1 MHTVRNQSVRPQRS
15 LVPSA
20 LDLCVLAGLAVAALA
35 AFAPTF
41 RNRFVNWDDPVVLL
55 DNPHLGRP
63 GIFSWAFSTTLIGHY
78 HPLAWLVWSAMV
90 SVFGLSAPAFH
101 ALSLAGHIVN
111 GVLVYVLTLRLL
123 ATATL
128 TATARRAA
136 ASLAACA
143 FLLHP
148 TSVEAVAWASAWP
161 YVLSLTALLAALLA
175 YLNGRHITAIACY
188 AASLL
193 TRASALAFPIVLLV
207 VDIYPLARH
216 RRTSLKRLALE
227 KVPYAVLAAAMA
239 FAESHARE
247 VASLQEVGLGARLT
261 LAAAAPFVYFRRLVW
276 PVRLSPLDPL
286 PISPAIQWVPLVL
299 AIVGLVTV
307 TLAVYA
313 FRRTLPMLAAGWIA
327 YGALLAPVAGL
338 TPSGLQATADRYV
351 YVPGVVIWIVAGT
364 ACAALMARRARAAA
378 TVNAVAIGMAAAVMV
393 TLGVLTWNQTRYWSD
408 SIALWTRAAELNPR
422 NDIATYNLAVALAAS
437 GREDEA
443 IGHYE
448 ETLALVPDHDL
459 ARHQLNRLQAARAE
473 REGDRLATSGQFE
486 QAADQYTRALA
497 LDATRLHA
505 RAARGMA
512 LLQRGRLHEAAA
524 DLRAAVDGGVKD
536 AEVSNGL
543 AFLLMQSGDAK
554 QAAAILSRA
563 LGDHP
568 DDVNLKH
575 NLARLL
581 ATADDPA
588 VRDAPRALALARD
601 VCERTDNNDPRALDT
616 LAAAYAV
623 NGQLDNARAT
633 ASRALARARE
643 LGDQETAAEIAAH
656 AAAYQKR

>member
-1 MHTVRNQSVRPQRS
+1 MQTVRNQSVRSERS
-15 LVPSA
+15 LAPSA
-20 LDLCVLAGLAVAALA
+20 VDAWVLAGLAVAALA
-35 AFAPTF
+35 AFAPIF
-41 RNRFVNWDDPVVLL
+41 RNGFVNWDDPAVLL
-55 DNPHLGRP
+55 DNPHVGHP

-78 HPLAWLVWSAMV
+78 QPLAWLVWSAMV
-90 SVFGLSAPAFH
+90 SLFGLSAPAFH
-101 ALSLAGHIVN
+101 ALSLAVHIVN
-111 GVLVYVLTLRLL
+111 GLLVYVLTLRLL
-123 ATATL
+123 ATTTL

-143 FLLHP
+143 FLVHP

-161 YVLSLTALLAALLA
+161 YVLSLTALLVALLA
-175 YLNGRHITAIACY
+175 YLNGRGITAIACY
-188 AASLL
+188 AVSLL
-193 TRASALAFPIVLLV
+193 TRASALVFPIVLLV

-216 RRTSLKRLALE
+216 RRTSLERLALE

-247 VASLQEVGLGARLT
+247 VASLQDVGLGARFT
-261 LAAAAPFVYFRRLVW
+261 LAATATFVYFRRLVW

-286 PISPAIQWVPLVL
+286 PISPTIQWVPLVL
-299 AIVGLVTV
+299 AIVGLVAV

-313 FRRTLPMLAAGWIA
+313 LRRTLPMLAAGWIA
-327 YGALLAPVAGL
+327 YVALLAPVAGL
-338 TPSGLQATADRYV
+338 TPSGLQATADRYL
-351 YVPGVVIWIVAGT
+351 YVPGIAIWIVAGT
-364 ACAALMARRARAAA
+364 AFAGLMARRARVP
-378 TVNAVAIGMAAAVMV
+378 TPLNALAIGVAAAVMV
-393 TLGVLTWNQTRYWSD
+393 MLGVLTWNQTRYWSD
-408 SIALWTRAAELNPR
+408 SIALWTRTAELNPR
-422 NDIATYNLAVALAAS
+422 NDVATYNLAVALAAS

-443 IGHYE
+443 IGQYE

-459 ARHQLNRLQAARAE
+459 ARHQLNQLQAARAE

-486 QAADQYTRALA
+486 QAAGQYSRALA

-512 LLQRGRLHEAAA
+512 LLQRGRIHEAAA

-536 AEVSNGL
+536 PEVSNGL
-543 AFLLMQSGDAK
+543 AFALMQSGDTK

-563 LGDHP
+563 LDAHP

-588 VRDAPRALALARD
+588 VRNAPRALALALD
-601 VCERTDNNDPRALDT
+601 VCGRTDNKDPRALDT

-643 LGDQETAAEIAAH
+643 LGDEETAAEIARH
-656 AAAYQKR
+656 AAAYR